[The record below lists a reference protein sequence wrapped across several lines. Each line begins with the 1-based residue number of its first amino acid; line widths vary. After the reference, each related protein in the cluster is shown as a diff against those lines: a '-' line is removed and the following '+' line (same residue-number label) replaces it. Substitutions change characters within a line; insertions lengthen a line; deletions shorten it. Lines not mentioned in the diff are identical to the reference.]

1 MATYVLPQVQV
12 FQDFTVRAT
21 ANPNPLRAF
30 IAGPHAYLLRYSDD
44 DEREKGLLGYYD
56 PLIENDYDWPDRPAG
71 GVVDDTYVKVWIKDA
86 LLKYFEDSIGS
97 GSTIT
102 KVSGYN
108 NRVRSATIGFKTN
121 GAYLRGS
128 QLYDRDVKV
137 GDVAKVRGL
146 DGGGDPVTLWT
157 YVKDI
162 VGDVVDSEVGDA
174 TYDSANPVNP
184 PSSQSASSSVSK
196 IAGPDNCVDVTAD
209 ESAYDGLASGKITE
223 TYDILVTE
231 GSVNGDYTVA
241 RLRIISGSGTDDVA
255 SVTPSAQGVPTEIG
269 TRGLTVTF
277 DELDTSGCSQD
288 AEDAGVSAD
297 DLIPGQRWRVTV
309 NDAFSPSTAAS
320 GGTYDSDN
328 STTYIVEV
336 TKGGVWA
343 DEPAISV
350 STTNGLDISGPTTV
364 TGSGDDIDV
373 GTLGV
378 TIAFTGTGLRNGDRY
393 YIECVGRQEG
403 PMRTLV
409 LGHNLSTDIAA
420 DSEVDLTLF
429 IRKPVLQVA
438 KNRTGFA
445 PLVNWETSETQITIK
460 DGIIAYDDTWTDGGV
475 PLALDVYSESS
486 KQYGKVYVEY
496 RAWLSDLCN
505 EVNAVSDVGDIND
518 AISGPLHPDNPL
530 KWGVYR
536 ALTNSNGTEVKFAS
550 VCDPTDLEKWADVIE
565 LIVGRDDV
573 YGCVPLTKWDKVL
586 DLFAAHVKAMSAP
599 EQGLWRVLWLN
610 LNGVPEIPIVHAG
623 STVANHVEA
632 TTTDGEVALGV
643 IEDDSLTSGT
653 QYTILRCT
661 SENGDFVANGVQA
674 GDILRCQYVGD
685 GFGNYTYSEYVIDE
699 VQAEDQIR
707 LLTGPGGPIT
717 VASKFEIWRNLTA
730 TEEAAEVGKQAG
742 AWGDRRIRAV
752 WPDRVEDG
760 GDVFEGYHLCA
771 TLAGLTSGVL
781 PHQGLTNLEI
791 TGYTN
796 MNRTIQKFNRT
807 QLDAMAVKGVWIVT
821 QDPIEGDVYT
831 RHAVTT
837 ADYDDLNKREEMITR
852 NVDSISYR
860 FKDHFKPFIG
870 VTNVTPSTLEVL
882 RLEARSLIQVLKT
895 TNVTV
900 NLGAQLIDAE
910 VTDLRQHITLKD
922 NVTMNVN
929 LTVPYALNVLAI
941 RLVV

>member
-12 FQDFTVRAT
+12 FQDFRILAT

-44 DEREKGLLGYYD
+44 DEREKGLLDYYD
-56 PLIENDYDWPDRPAG
+56 PLLDAAFAWPDRPAG
-71 GVVDDTYVKVWIKDA
+71 GVVDPSYVKLWIKDA
-86 LLKYFEDSIGS
+86 LLKYFEDQIGS
-97 GSTIT
+97 GTTIT
-102 KVSGYN
+102 KVNGYN
-108 NRVRSATIGFKTN
+108 NRVRSATIGFATN

-128 QLYDRDVKV
+128 QFYDRDVQV
-137 GDVAKVRGL
+137 GDVVKVRGINT
-146 DGGGDPVTLWT
+146 DSDPVTLWS
-157 YVKDI
+157 YVKNI
-162 VGDVVDSEVGDA
+162 IGDVVAAEVGELA
-174 TYDSANPVNP
+174 YDEANPVNP
-184 PSSQSASSSVSK
+184 PASQSASSSTSKVSG
-196 IAGPDNCVDVTAD
+196 ADNCVTVTPD
-209 ESAYDGLASGKITE
+209 HSAYDGLPSGKITE

-231 GSVNGDYTVA
+231 GSVNGDYTLA
-241 RLRIISGSGTDDVA
+241 KLRVISGSGTDDVR
-255 SVTPSAQGVPTEIG
+255 SVTPAAKGEDTAIG
-269 TRGLTVTF
+269 TRGLVVVF
-277 DELDTSGCSQD
+277 DETDDSGCSED
-288 AEDAGVSAD
+288 AEEAGVSAD
-297 DLIPGQRWRVTV
+297 DLIVGQRWRVTV
-309 NDAFSPSTAAS
+309 NDAFTPAEAES

-328 STTYIVEV
+328 NTTYIVEV
-336 TKGGVWA
+336 TKGGLWA
-343 DEPAISV
+343 QLPQISV

-364 TGSGDDIDV
+364 TAAAVAVDV

-378 TIAFTGTGLRNGDRY
+378 TVTFTGAGLRKGDRY
-393 YIECVGRQEG
+393 YVECVGRQEG

-409 LGHNLSTDIAA
+409 LGHNLSTAIPGG
-420 DSEVDLTLF
+420 SEVDLTLY
-429 IRKPVLQVA
+429 IRKPLLQVA

-445 PLVNWETSETQITIK
+445 PLVNWEVSETEITVK
-460 DGIIAYDDTWTDGGV
+460 EGITAYDDTWTDGGV
-475 PLALDVYSESS
+475 PMALEVWSEAS
-486 KQYGKVYVEY
+486 KQYGQMFVEY

-505 EVNAVSDVGDIND
+505 EVNALSDVSSIND

-530 KWGVYR
+530 KWGVFR
-536 ALTNSNGTEVKFAS
+536 ALSNSNGTEVKFAS
-550 VCDPTDLEKWADVIE
+550 VCNPDELEGWADVLE

-586 DLFAAHVKAMSAP
+586 DLFAAHVNAMSAP
-599 EQGLWRVLWLN
+599 TQALWRVLWLN
-610 LNGVPEIPIVHAG
+610 LSGVPEIPVVHAG
-623 STVANHVEA
+623 SAVVNHVEA

-643 IEDDSLTSGT
+643 IEDDSFTSGT

-661 SENGDFVANGVQA
+661 SLNADFVENDVRP
-674 GDILRCQYVGD
+674 GDILRCQFVGD
-685 GFGNYTYSEYVIDE
+685 GFGTYTYSEYVIDE
-699 VQAEDQIR
+699 VQAEDQLR

-730 TEEAAEVGKQAG
+730 TEEAAEVAKQAG

-807 QLDAMAVKGVWIVT
+807 QLDAMAVAGVWIVT
-821 QDPIEGDVYT
+821 QDPVEGDVYT

-852 NVDSISYR
+852 NVDSISFR
-860 FKDHFKPFIG
+860 FKDHFKPYIG
-870 VTNVTPSTLEVL
+870 VTNITPTTLEIL
-882 RLEARSLIQVLKT
+882 TLEAKTLLTVLKT

-900 NLGAQLIDAE
+900 NLGAQLIDGDLVE
-910 VTDLRQHITLKD
+910 VRQHLTLKD
-922 NVTMNVN
+922 NVLMTIN
-929 LTVPYALNVLAI
+929 LTVPYALNVLAV
-941 RLVV
+941 RLVI

>member
-12 FQDFTVRAT
+12 FQDFRVLAA

-30 IAGPHAYLLRYSDD
+30 IAGPHAYLLRYADD

-56 PLIENDYDWPDRPAG
+56 PLIEAAYEWPDRPAG
-71 GVVDDTYVKVWIKDA
+71 GVVDESYVKLWIKDA

-128 QLYDRDVKV
+128 QLYDRDVKI
-137 GDVAKVRGL
+137 GDVAKVRGIN
-146 DGGGDPVTLWT
+146 GDSEPVTLWT

-162 VGDVVDSEVGDA
+162 VGDIVASEVGDA
-174 TYDSANPVNP
+174 TYDSANPVNT
-184 PSSQSASSSVSK
+184 PSSQSASSSIEK
-196 IAGPDNCVDVTAD
+196 IAGADNCVELAAD
-209 ESAYDGLASGKITE
+209 HSAYDGLPSGKITE

-231 GSVNGDYTVA
+231 GSVNGDYTLAKIRV
-241 RLRIISGSGTDDVA
+241 ISGSGTDDVL
-255 SVTPSAQGVPTEIG
+255 SVTPAAQGEATAIG

-277 DELDTSGCSQD
+277 DEGDGSGCSED
-288 AEDAGVSAD
+288 AEEAGVSAD
-297 DLIPGQRWRVTV
+297 DLIVGQRWRVTV
-309 NDAFSPSTAAS
+309 NDAFTPVTAAS

-336 TKGGVWA
+336 SKGGLWSQG
-343 DEPAISV
+343 PQINV
-350 STTNGLDISGPTTV
+350 STTNGIDISGPTNV
-364 TGSGDDIDV
+364 TASATAVDV

-378 TIAFTGTGLRNGDRY
+378 TIAFTGAGLRKGDRY

-409 LGHNLSTDIAA
+409 LGHNISTGIAGG
-420 DSEVDLTLF
+420 SEVDLTLY
-429 IRKPVLQVA
+429 IRKPVLQVT

-445 PLVNWETSETQITIK
+445 PLVNFEMSETEITVK
-460 DGIIAYDDTWTDGGV
+460 EGITAYDESWTDDGV
-475 PLALDVYSESS
+475 PMALEVWSESS
-486 KQYGKVYVEY
+486 KRYGQVFVEY
-496 RAWLSDLCN
+496 RAWRSDLTA
-505 EVNAVSDVGDIND
+505 EVNAIRDVSELDD

-530 KWGVYR
+530 KWGVFR
-536 ALTNSNGTEVKFAS
+536 ALTNANGTEVKFAA
-550 VCDPTDLEKWADVIE
+550 VAEPDDLESWTAVLE

-573 YGCVPLTKWDKVL
+573 YGCVPLTKLDGAL
-586 DLFAAHVKAMSAP
+586 DLFAAHVTAMSAP

-610 LNGVPEIPIVHAG
+610 LNGVPEIPVVHAG
-623 STVANHVEA
+623 STVTNYTVA

-643 IEDDSLTSGT
+643 IEDDSFTSGT

-661 SENGDFVANGVQA
+661 SLNADFLTTGVRP

-699 VQAEDQIR
+699 VQAEDQLR

-717 VASKFEIWRNLTA
+717 VAAKFEVWRNLTA
-730 TEEAAEVGKQAG
+730 TEESIEVGKAAG

-752 WPDRVEDG
+752 WPDRVEDAG
-760 GDVFEGYHLCA
+760 VVFEGYHLCA

-796 MNRTIQKFNRT
+796 MNRTIQKFNRS
-807 QLDAMAVKGVWIVT
+807 QLDRMGLSGVWIVT

-852 NVDSISYR
+852 NVDSISFR
-860 FKDHFKPFIG
+860 FKDHFKPYIG
-870 VTNVTPSTLEVL
+870 VTNITPQTIEMLD
-882 RLEARSLIQVLKT
+882 LEAKALIQVLKT
-895 TNVTV
+895 TNVTL

-910 VTDLRQHITLKD
+910 VTDVRQHITLKD
-922 NVTMNVN
+922 QVTMNIT
-929 LTVPYALNVLAI
+929 LSVPYALNVLAI
-941 RLVV
+941 RLVI

>member
-12 FQDFTVRAT
+12 FQDFRILAT

-30 IAGPHAYLLRYSDD
+30 IAGPHAYLLRYAND

-56 PLIENDYDWPDRPAG
+56 PLLENSYAWPDRPAG
-71 GVVDDTYVKVWIKDA
+71 GVVDPTYVKVWIKDA
-86 LLKYFEDSIGS
+86 LLKFYEDTIGS

-102 KVSGYN
+102 KVAGYN

-121 GAYLRGS
+121 GAYTRGS
-128 QLYDRDVKV
+128 GLYDRDVRI
-137 GDVAKVRGL
+137 GDVAKVRGITE
-146 DGGGDPVTLWT
+146 DGPVTLWT

-162 VGDVVDSEVGDA
+162 KGDIVDSEVADLA
-174 TYDSANPVNP
+174 YDSANPVNP
-184 PSSQSASSSVSK
+184 PSTQSASHTVTKVS
-196 IAGPDNCVDVTAD
+196 GPDNCVSVTAD
-209 ESAYDGLASGKITE
+209 HSAYDGLKSGKITE
-223 TYDILVTE
+223 TYDVLVTE
-231 GSVNGDYTVA
+231 GSVNGDYTLA
-241 RLRIISGSGTDDVA
+241 KLRVISGSGTDDVR
-255 SVTPSAQGVPTEIG
+255 SVTPSAMGVATAIG

-277 DELDTSGCSQD
+277 DELDTDGCS
-288 AEDAGVSAD
+288 EDADAAGVAAD
-297 DLIPGQRWRVTV
+297 ELIVGQRWRVTV
-309 NDAFSPSTAAS
+309 NDAFSPATAES

-336 TKGGVWA
+336 SKGGLWA
-343 DEPAISV
+343 DEPQINV

-364 TGSGDDIDV
+364 TGSGDAIDV

-378 TIAFTGTGLRNGDRY
+378 TVTFTGTGLRKGDRY
-393 YIECVGRQEG
+393 YVECTGRQEG

-409 LGHNLSTDIAA
+409 LGHNLSSGIDG

-429 IRKPVLQVA
+429 IRKPVLQVT
-438 KNRTGFA
+438 KNRAGYA
-445 PLVNWETSETQITIK
+445 PLVNWEVSETEITVK
-460 DGIIAYDDTWTDGGV
+460 DGIIAYDDSWTDDGV
-475 PLALDVYSESS
+475 PLAMEVWSEQS
-486 KQYGKVYVEY
+486 KQYGQVFVEY
-496 RAWLSDLCN
+496 RAWLSELCN
-505 EVNAVSDVGDIND
+505 EVNVLSDVSGLDD

-530 KWGVYR
+530 KWGVFR

-550 VCDPTDLEKWADVIE
+550 VCEPDKLENWADVLE
-565 LIVGRDDV
+565 LVVGRDDV
-573 YGCVPLTKWDKVL
+573 YGLVPLTKWDQAL

-610 LNGVPEIPIVHAG
+610 LTGVPEIPVVHAG
-623 STVANHVEA
+623 STVTNHVEA
-632 TTTDGEVALGV
+632 TTSDGEVALTV
-643 IEDDSLTSGT
+643 IEDDPFTSGT

-661 SENGDFVANGVQA
+661 SANGDFIKNGVRP
-674 GDILRCQYVGD
+674 GDIVRLQYVGD
-685 GFGNYTYSEYVIDE
+685 GFGNYTYSEYVVDE

-717 VASKFEIWRNLTA
+717 VASKFEIWRNLSA
-730 TEEAAEVGKQAG
+730 TEEAEEVGKAAG

-752 WPDRVEDG
+752 WPDSVEDG
-760 GDVFEGYHLCA
+760 GTVFEGYHLCA
-771 TLAGLTSGVL
+771 TLAGLVSGVL

-807 QLDAMAVKGVWIVT
+807 QLNAMAVKGVWIVT
-821 QDPIEGDVYT
+821 QDPVEGDIYT

-852 NVDSISYR
+852 NVDSISFR
-860 FKDHFKPFIG
+860 FKDHFKPYIG
-870 VTNVTPSTLEVL
+870 VTNITPTTLEIL
-882 RLEARSLIQVLKT
+882 DLEARALIQVLKT

-900 NLGAQLIDAE
+900 NLGAQLINGDVVE
-910 VTDLRQHITLKD
+910 IRQHVTLKD
-922 NVTMNVN
+922 NVLMTIN
-929 LTVPYALNVLAI
+929 LSVPYALNVLAI